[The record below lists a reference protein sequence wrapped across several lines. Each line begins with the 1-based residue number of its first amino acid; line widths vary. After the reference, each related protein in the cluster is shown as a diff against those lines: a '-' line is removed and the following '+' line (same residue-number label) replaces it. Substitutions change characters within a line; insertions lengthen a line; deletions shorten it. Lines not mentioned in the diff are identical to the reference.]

1 MRHAIPTRMSVHD
14 LHFDPEFARR
24 LIISLDDV
32 EQHQVI
38 AYDVDAGLITRYAT
52 DDAGQPIAVAGELVT
67 EDKHGEVVVILKPI

>member
-14 LHFDPEFARR
+14 LTFDPEFARR

-38 AYDVDAGLITRYAT
+38 AYDVDSGTVTRYVT
-52 DDAGQPIAVAGELVT
+52 DAAGNPIAVAGELVT
-67 EDKHGEVVVILKPI
+67 EDKHGDVVVILKPI